1 MLIVLKGRII
11 STEDSL
17 FDLSVFRNKAL
28 DIRNRKY
35 VGEEFSK
42 KKHKSKKLDLRI
54 LGLKKEVQNNKPSF
68 CSGSCD
74 EWHATKNFQKQNNL
88 ETPPQEP

>member
-54 LGLKKEVQNNKPSF
+54 LGLKKEVQN
-68 CSGSCD
+68 
-74 EWHATKNFQKQNNL
+74 KNVKENQFRVFILVWEKKAI
-88 ETPPQEP
+88 